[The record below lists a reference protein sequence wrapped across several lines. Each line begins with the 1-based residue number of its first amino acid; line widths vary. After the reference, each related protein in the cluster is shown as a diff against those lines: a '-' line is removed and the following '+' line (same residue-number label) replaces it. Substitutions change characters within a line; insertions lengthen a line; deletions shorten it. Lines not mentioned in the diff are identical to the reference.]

1 MGIWGPIV
9 EVQAGTTDVSYP
21 CFMPEWLATDRTSR
35 MVVFGFGEVSDSQGR
50 IRYVGVAADAR
61 ITMILEGALLKVAPA
76 ESELESGP
84 GKVLELPV
92 KIVRS
97 SKLQTTVTIDLEL
110 DDELAALFEYEPL
123 TLDVNQAEGVLTV
136 RCSNSPLLRGA
147 IPITVRATTLQSE
160 NWPVKSIRDYEVFF
174 ATP

>member
-1 MGIWGPIV
+1 
-9 EVQAGTTDVSYP
+9 
-21 CFMPEWLATDRTSR
+21 
-35 MVVFGFGEVSDSQGR
+35 
-50 IRYVGVAADAR
+50 
-61 ITMILEGALLKVAPA
+61 MILEGALLKVAPA
-76 ESELESGP
+76 ESELEAGP

-97 SKLQTTVTIDLEL
+97 SKLQTVVTIDLEL

-123 TLDVNQAEGVLTV
+123 TLDVNQAEGVLKV